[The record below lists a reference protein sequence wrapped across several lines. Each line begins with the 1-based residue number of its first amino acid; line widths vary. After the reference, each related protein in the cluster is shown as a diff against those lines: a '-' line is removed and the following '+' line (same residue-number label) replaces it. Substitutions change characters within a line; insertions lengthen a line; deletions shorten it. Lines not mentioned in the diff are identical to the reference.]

1 MPGGVPLPGDGVEHR
16 GGHLDA
22 RVGLISLRYAS
33 TSRVDANPGPFVGP
47 MCARGVCRGSLEV
60 RTFSLLNGREPV
72 VSV

>member
-1 MPGGVPLPGDGVEHR
+1 
-16 GGHLDA
+16 
-22 RVGLISLRYAS
+22 VGLISLRYAS